1 MHAATQPRGRR
12 NRRTI
17 ARARV
22 AGGHAQ
28 VCPWLPSFLLQG
40 WFLGFSLLIVMKF
53 RLKFHY
59 IFGRFSVCSLSK
71 GSVGC
76 SWSITC
82 LHIQATALRLCGRLP
97 PFQTDHIWRMSG
109 LPCGATTSPACRCSR
124 VSPPRRARFRSGQFL
139 LGCRAQRQV
148 SVARK
153 VRPGWRP
160 TGRKLRQTQPR
171 RLHFG
176 R

>member
-22 AGGHAQ
+22 AGWHAQ

-59 IFGRFSVCSLSK
+59 IFGRFSVFVLFPRAVLDVRGVLPACTSRQRRCGCVADSHHSK
-71 GSVGC
+71 QTTSEGWADC
-76 SWSITC
+76 R
-82 LHIQATALRLCGRLP
+82 AALR
-97 PFQTDHIWRMSG
+97 H
-109 LPCGATTSPACRCSR
+109 PACRCSR

-176 R
+176 K